1 MNRDRSHSFIE
12 PKTLQ
17 SYRGSVFSVY
27 YYSCQK
33 LPGLS
38 RLLSILTI
46 LACLLWLLIMTWARY
61 LTMLALWW
69 EEDKLWFT
77 ATAASLIGANLV
89 RNVSLNND
97 YMTVTRLDSTTP
109 IVSNPF
115 LFLHL
120 WFNYL
125 KHHLI
130 YSTLSNKYAS
140 HALETIR
147 SQWIWHLGDEKYYHR
162 RRTCW
167 RRPDQVWF
175 PCINDS
181 WYCM

>member
-1 MNRDRSHSFIE
+1 ME
-12 PKTLQ
+12 V
-17 SYRGSVFSVY
+17 YFSV
-27 YYSCQK
+27 
-33 LPGLS
+33 LLFLS
-38 RLLSILTI
+38 EVTRSKQTSQHSDYFSLSI
-46 LACLLWLLIMTWARY
+46 MTFNMTCARY

-77 ATAASLIGANLV
+77 ATAASLIGANLA

-97 YMTVTRLDSTTP
+97 YITVTRLDSTTP